1 MSDKTKKK
9 LSQKPVKEKEYC
21 SFLYMLS
28 DMINAGQIAEAL
40 SLDKKAVELWMEA
53 NILEITLTNGTLTF
67 EDMMEEMNG
76 AKDAALLT
84 ELKIK
89 QVYACDYEAADRD
102 EVKRIFQG
110 LTEQFGGRLA
120 SDTEDFKPFL
130 EVAEL

>member
-1 MSDKTKKK
+1 MSDNTKKK
-9 LSQKPVKEKEYC
+9 SSQKQVKEKEYC
-21 SFLYMLS
+21 SFLYMLPA
-28 DMINAGQIAEAL
+28 MVNAGQLAEAL

-76 AKDAALLT
+76 AEDAALLT

-102 EVKRIFQG
+102 EVKRILQD
-110 LTEQFGGRLA
+110 LTEQFGGLLA